1 MTTKAPSRSKL
12 RTARRSKT
20 VWFSAAV
27 PVLLAAA
34 ESLKEQLP
42 AMAGLLTG
50 WRLVAAS
57 VLVSAVVTAL
67 LGIPVDRDR
76 SFRRIVTGDSGLS

>member
-1 MTTKAPSRSKL
+1 M
-12 RTARRSKT
+12 T

-42 AMAGLLTG
+42 AIAGLLTG

-67 LGIPVDRDR
+67 RVRGIKAEHAALYPALDAPEVP
-76 SFRRIVTGDSGLS
+76 GA